1 MNPEP
6 MSPTLRVATE
16 NDESMRA
23 AATLPA
29 GPGAMVATARE
40 RARLSIDEL
49 ATQTRLPRSTLE
61 ALEREDYSTLNEA
74 VYVRGYYR
82 KCAKVLNLSEAELIA
97 AYDRLLGPKA
107 PPMPTKMLLGNSGST
122 MGSMNRR
129 SSGPGL
135 WPVLIIA
142 IAIGVVG
149 WLLSRS
155 EIAVTPVVV
164 DPATTGAPLSTA
176 PSPGLEA
183 QPTVSASELATPEAA
198 LPPASVDPL
207 PVAPAG
213 AAATAPAP
221 AAVPPPAVTPGPA
234 PASVAPAPAPPAA
247 APAPAAQPLSTL
259 VPAAGA
265 ADSAASGVLM
275 LDFRAS
281 SWVRIED
288 ADGRL
293 LLSGTVQAGDHQVLR
308 GRLPYSLFL
317 GNAPGVAVQFD
328 GRPFDLT
335 PYTRDNATARISLPY
350 QAPAVGEAAAGSATA
365 GR

>member
-49 ATQTRLPRSTLE
+49 ATQTRLPRTTLE

-82 KCAKVLNLSEAELIA
+82 KCAKVLNLSDAELIA

-155 EIAVTPVVV
+155 DVAVTPVVV
-164 DPATTGAPLSTA
+164 DPAATVAPLSTA
-176 PSPGLEA
+176 PSPELET

-198 LPPASVDPL
+198 LPSATVDPL

-213 AAATAPAP
+213 TSAAAPI
-221 AAVPPPAVTPGPA
+221 PPPAVTPGPA
-234 PASVAPAPAPPAA
+234 PAAIAPAPAPLA
-247 APAPAAQPLSTL
+247 APAPAAQPLSSLAPAASGTD
-259 VPAAGA
+259 VAAGA
-265 ADSAASGVLM
+265 VLM

-293 LLSGTVQAGDHQVLR
+293 LLSGTVQAGAHQVLR

-328 GRPFDLT
+328 GKPFDLT
-335 PYTRDNATARISLPY
+335 PYIRDNATARISLPY